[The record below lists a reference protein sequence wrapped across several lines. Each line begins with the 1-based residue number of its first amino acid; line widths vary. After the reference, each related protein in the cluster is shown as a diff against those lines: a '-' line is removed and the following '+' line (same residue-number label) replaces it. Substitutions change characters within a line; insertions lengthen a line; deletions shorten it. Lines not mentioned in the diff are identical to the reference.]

1 MSVST
6 FYYIYTLAD
15 GLQPIKKN
23 QWFVL
28 RSVTFILLDCLCL
41 FTNTCVH
48 YVRLSPLIYRY
59 IFGLALITVT
69 NVPLPYT
76 HLKHCSATLK
86 ISITNQVIVLM
97 YHDDVRY
104 INKK

>member
-6 FYYIYTLAD
+6 SYYIYTLAD
-15 GLQPIKKN
+15 GLQPLKN

-28 RSVTFILLDCLCL
+28 RTVTFILLDCFCL
-41 FTNTCVH
+41 FTNTCEH
-48 YVRLSPLIYRY
+48 FIRLSPLIYRY

-76 HLKHCSATLK
+76 HLKRRSATLK
-86 ISITNQVIVLM
+86 LSITNQV
-97 YHDDVRY
+97 
-104 INKK
+104 